1 MKTFHLNETDLEW
14 SLKHLLRFYSSDF
27 FPKEFE
33 FEAIKADWPRIKEHL
48 IGLDIA
54 AYVPK
59 TPLTRLAPKANG
71 TFRAVHQLDPLDALI
86 YTALVKRSAESGI
99 WAFFRRIFAYFQ
111 GVSPRG
117 ERGRRTFSSPVCA
130 ASLLNLCT
138 ELG

>member
-14 SLKHLLRFYSSDF
+14 SLKHLLRFYSSEF

-33 FEAIKADWPRIKEHL
+33 FEAIKGDWPRIKEHL

-71 TFRAVHQLDPLDALI
+71 TFRAVHQLDPLDATPVI
-86 YTALVKRSAESGI
+86 RHIEVREG
-99 WAFFRRIFAYFQ
+99 
-111 GVSPRG
+111 
-117 ERGRRTFSSPVCA
+117 SSRQ
-130 ASLLNLCT
+130 NLKIA
-138 ELG
+138 